1 MPTPTSFDTII
12 DLALTL
18 IDDYKLIKLYN
29 KSQTDFLSVCD
40 SYLIAAIPN
49 FTRCNQSLSYDSGL
63 RQFNNELTNME
74 ISILADLWILEWF
87 KKETQDSKK
96 INALL
101 QSSGS
106 FKSHSAAQNLKEK
119 SSYLNGLEEKIDKKM
134 TNYQL
139 QNIDNISI

>member
-1 MPTPTSFDTII
+1 MPTSFDEII

-18 IDDYKLIKLYN
+18 IDDYKLVKLYN
-29 KSQTDFLSVCD
+29 QSQTKFLAYCD
-40 SYLIAAIPN
+40 SLLIAAIPN
-49 FTRCNQSLSYDSGL
+49 FFRCNQSLDYTADT
-63 RQFNNELTNME
+63 RQFNNQLTSSE
-74 ISILADLWILEWF
+74 ISILADLWVVEWF

-119 SSYLNGLEEKIDKKM
+119 SSYLDELREKVEQKM

-139 QNIDNISI
+139 QNIDSISI

>member
-1 MPTPTSFDTII
+1 MPTSFDEII

-29 KSQTDFLSVCD
+29 QSQTKFLTYCD
-40 SYLIAAIPN
+40 SLLIAAIPN
-49 FTRCNQSLSYDSGL
+49 FFRCNQSLEYTAET
-63 RQFNNELTNME
+63 RQFSNELTNAE

-87 KKETQDSKK
+87 KKETQDSRK

-119 SSYLNGLEEKIDKKM
+119 STYLDGLREKIEQKI

-139 QNIDNISI
+139 QNIDNIIL

>member
-1 MPTPTSFDTII
+1 MPTPTPFDTII
-12 DLALTL
+12 DLSLRL

-29 KSQTDFLSVCD
+29 QSQTKFLAYCD
-40 SYLIAAIPN
+40 GLLLAAVPN
-49 FTRCNQSLSYDSGL
+49 FFRCNQSLDYDTTQ
-63 RQFNNELTNME
+63 RQFNNQLTSAE

-87 KKETQDSKK
+87 KKETQDSRK

-119 SSYLNGLEEKIDKKM
+119 STYLDGLREKVEQKM

>member
-1 MPTPTSFDTII
+1 MPTSFDTII
-12 DLALTL
+12 DLALVL
-18 IDDYKLIKLYN
+18 IDDYALRKLYDASN
-29 KSQTDFLSVCD
+29 TKFLKQCD
-40 SYLIAAIPN
+40 GWLIAAIPN
-49 FTRCNQSLSYDSGL
+49 FTRCNQSLEYDTTN
-63 RQFNNELTNME
+63 RQFVNELTPLE
-74 ISILADLWILEWF
+74 ISILADLWILQWM
-87 KKETQDSKK
+87 KRQTQDSRK

-119 SSYLNGLEEKIDKKM
+119 STYLDGLREKVEQKM

>member
-1 MPTPTSFDTII
+1 MPTSFDTII

-29 KSQTDFLSVCD
+29 QSQTKFLAYCD
-40 SYLIAAIPN
+40 SLLIAAIPN
-49 FTRCNQSLSYDSGL
+49 FFRCNQSLEYTAET
-63 RQFNNELTNME
+63 RQFNNELTSAE

-87 KKETQDSKK
+87 KKETQDSRK

-119 SSYLNGLEEKIDKKM
+119 STYLDGLREKVEQKM

>member
-1 MPTPTSFDTII
+1 MPTSFDEII

-18 IDDYKLIKLYN
+18 IDDYKLRKLYN
-29 KSQTDFLSVCD
+29 QSEAKFLMFCD
-40 SYLIAAIPN
+40 SLLLAAIPN
-49 FTRCNQSLSYDSGL
+49 FFRCNQSLDYNTAT
-63 RQFNNELTNME
+63 RQFNNQLTSLE

-87 KKETQDSKK
+87 KKETQDSRK

-119 SSYLNGLEEKIDKKM
+119 STYLDGLREKAEQKM

>member
-1 MPTPTSFDTII
+1 MPTSFDEII

-29 KSQTDFLSVCD
+29 QSQTKFLTYCD
-40 SYLIAAIPN
+40 SLLIAAIPN
-49 FTRCNQSLSYDSGL
+49 FFRCNQSLEYTAET
-63 RQFNNELTNME
+63 RQFNNELTNAE

-87 KKETQDSKK
+87 KKETQDSRK
-96 INALL
+96 INTLL

-119 SSYLNGLEEKIDKKM
+119 STYLDGLREKVEQKI

-139 QNIDNISI
+139 QNIDNISL

>member
-1 MPTPTSFDTII
+1 MPTSFDEII

-29 KSQTDFLSVCD
+29 QSQTKFLTYCD
-40 SYLIAAIPN
+40 SLLIAAIPN
-49 FTRCNQSLSYDSGL
+49 FFRCNQSLEYTAET
-63 RQFNNELTNME
+63 RQFSNELTNAE

-87 KKETQDSKK
+87 KKETQDSRK

-101 QSSGS
+101 QSGS

-119 SSYLNGLEEKIDKKM
+119 STYLDGLREKVEQKI

-139 QNIDNISI
+139 QNIDNISL

>member
-12 DLALTL
+12 DLALRL

-29 KSQTDFLSVCD
+29 QSQTKFLAYCD
-40 SYLIAAIPN
+40 GLLLAAVPN
-49 FTRCNQSLSYDSGL
+49 FFRCNQSLDYDATQ
-63 RQFNNELTNME
+63 RQFNNQLTSAE

-87 KKETQDSKK
+87 KKETQDSRK

-119 SSYLNGLEEKIDKKM
+119 STYLDGLREKVEQKM

>member
-1 MPTPTSFDTII
+1 MPTSFDTII

-29 KSQTDFLSVCD
+29 QSEIKFLAHCD
-40 SYLIAAIPN
+40 SLLIAAIPN
-49 FTRCNQSLSYDSGL
+49 FFRCNQSLEYTAET
-63 RQFNNELTNME
+63 RQFSNELTSAE

-87 KKETQDSKK
+87 KKETQDSRK

-119 SSYLNGLEEKIDKKM
+119 STYLDGLREKVEQKM

>member
-1 MPTPTSFDTII
+1 MPTSFDEII

-18 IDDYKLIKLYN
+18 IDDYKLRKLYN
-29 KSQTDFLSVCD
+29 QSEAKFLMFCD
-40 SYLIAAIPN
+40 SLLLAAIPN
-49 FTRCNQSLSYDSGL
+49 FFRCNQSLDYDTAT
-63 RQFNNELTNME
+63 RQFNNQLTSLE

-87 KKETQDSKK
+87 KKETQDSRK

-119 SSYLNGLEEKIDKKM
+119 TTYLDGLREKVSQKM

>member
-1 MPTPTSFDTII
+1 MPTSFDEII

-18 IDDYKLIKLYN
+18 IDDYRLVKLYEQ
-29 KSQTDFLSVCD
+29 SQTKFLAYCD
-40 SYLIAAIPN
+40 SLLIAAISN
-49 FTRCNQSLSYDSGL
+49 FFRCSQSLEYTAET
-63 RQFNNELTNME
+63 RQFSNKLTSAE

-87 KKETQDSKK
+87 KKETQDSRK

-119 SSYLNGLEEKIDKKM
+119 SSYLDGLREKVEQKM

>member
-1 MPTPTSFDTII
+1 MPTSFDEII

-29 KSQTDFLSVCD
+29 QSQTKFLTYCD
-40 SYLIAAIPN
+40 SLLIAAIPN
-49 FTRCNQSLSYDSGL
+49 FFRCNQSLEYTAET
-63 RQFNNELTNME
+63 RQFSNELTNAE

-87 KKETQDSKK
+87 KKETQDSRK

-119 SSYLNGLEEKIDKKM
+119 STYLDGLREKIEQKI

-139 QNIDNISI
+139 QNIDNISL

>member
-1 MPTPTSFDTII
+1 MPTSFDTII

-29 KSQTDFLSVCD
+29 QSEQKFLAYCD
-40 SYLIAAIPN
+40 SLLISAIPN
-49 FTRCNQSLSYDSGL
+49 FFRCNQSLEYTAET
-63 RQFNNELTNME
+63 RQFSNQLTNAE

-87 KKETQDSKK
+87 QKETQDSRK

-119 SSYLNGLEEKIDKKM
+119 SAYLDGLREKVEQKM

-139 QNIDNISI
+139 QNIDNISF

>member
-1 MPTPTSFDTII
+1 MPTPTPFDTII
-12 DLALTL
+12 DLALRL

-29 KSQTDFLSVCD
+29 QSQTKFLAYCD
-40 SYLIAAIPN
+40 GLLLAAVPN
-49 FTRCNQSLSYDSGL
+49 FFRCNQSLDYDTAQ
-63 RQFNNELTNME
+63 RQFINQLTSAE

-87 KKETQDSKK
+87 KKETQDSRK

-119 SSYLNGLEEKIDKKM
+119 NTYLDGLREKVEQKM

-139 QNIDNISI
+139 QNLDNITI

>member
-12 DLALTL
+12 DLALRL

-29 KSQTDFLSVCD
+29 QSQTKFLAYCD
-40 SYLIAAIPN
+40 GLLLAAVPN
-49 FTRCNQSLSYDSGL
+49 FFRCNQSLDYDVIQ
-63 RQFNNELTNME
+63 RQFNNQLTSAE

-87 KKETQDSKK
+87 KKETQDSRK

-119 SSYLNGLEEKIDKKM
+119 TSYLDGLREKVEQKM

-139 QNIDNISI
+139 QNLDNITI

>member
-1 MPTPTSFDTII
+1 MPTSFDEII

-18 IDDYKLIKLYN
+18 IDDYKLRKLYN
-29 KSQTDFLSVCD
+29 QSEAKFLMFCD
-40 SYLIAAIPN
+40 SLLLAAIPK
-49 FTRCNQSLSYDSGL
+49 FFRCNQSLDYNTVT
-63 RQFNNELTNME
+63 RQFNNQLTSLE

-87 KKETQDSKK
+87 KKETQDSRK

-119 SSYLNGLEEKIDKKM
+119 STYLDGLREKVEQKM

>member
-1 MPTPTSFDTII
+1 MPTSFDTII

-29 KSQTDFLSVCD
+29 QSEIKFIINCES
-40 SYLIAAIPN
+40 LIIEDITN
-49 FTRCNQSLSYDSGL
+49 FFRCNQSLEYTAET
-63 RQFNNELTNME
+63 RQFSNELTSAE

-87 KKETQDSKK
+87 KKETQDSRK

-119 SSYLNGLEEKIDKKM
+119 STYLDGLREKVEQKM

>member
-1 MPTPTSFDTII
+1 MPTSFDEII

-29 KSQTDFLSVCD
+29 QSEEKFIKYCDGLLLS
-40 SYLIAAIPN
+40 AIPN
-49 FTRCNQSLSYDSGL
+49 FFRCNQSLDFSLED
-63 RQFNNELTNME
+63 RQFNNQLTNAE
-74 ISILADLWILEWF
+74 ISILADLWVLEWF
-87 KKETQDSKK
+87 KKETQDSRK

-119 SSYLNGLEEKIDKKM
+119 SSYLDGLREKISQKM
-134 TNYQL
+134 TEYQL

>member
-1 MPTPTSFDTII
+1 MPTSFDEII
-12 DLALTL
+12 DLALVL
-18 IDDYKLIKLYN
+18 IDDYKLRKLYDI
-29 KSQTDFLSVCD
+29 SQTKFLSQCD

-49 FTRCNQSLSYDSGL
+49 FTRCNQSLEYDASA
-63 RQFNNELTNME
+63 RQFLNTLTPLE
-74 ISILADLWILEWF
+74 ISILADLWVLEWF
-87 KKETQDSKK
+87 NKETQDSRK

-106 FKSHSAAQNLKEK
+106 FKTHSAAQNLKEK
-119 SSYLNGLEEKIDKKM
+119 SSYLDGLREKVEQKM

>member
-1 MPTPTSFDTII
+1 MPTSFDEII

-18 IDDYKLIKLYN
+18 IDDYKLRKLYN
-29 KSQTDFLSVCD
+29 QSEAKFLMFCD
-40 SYLIAAIPN
+40 SLLLAAVPN
-49 FTRCNQSLSYDSGL
+49 FFRCNQSLDYDTAT
-63 RQFNNELTNME
+63 RQFNNQLTSLE

-87 KKETQDSKK
+87 KKETQDSRK

-119 SSYLNGLEEKIDKKM
+119 STYLDGLREKIEQKI

-139 QNIDNISI
+139 QNIDNISL

>member
-1 MPTPTSFDTII
+1 MSSI
-12 DLALTL
+12 
-18 IDDYKLIKLYN
+18 
-29 KSQTDFLSVCD
+29 
-40 SYLIAAIPN
+40 
-49 FTRCNQSLSYDSGL
+49 
-63 RQFNNELTNME
+63 E
-74 ISILADLWILEWF
+74 ISILADLWAIEWF
-87 KKETQDSKK
+87 KKETQDSRK

-119 SSYLNGLEEKIDKKM
+119 SIYLDGLREKVEQKM

>member
-1 MPTPTSFDTII
+1 MPTSFDEII

-18 IDDYKLIKLYN
+18 IDDYKLRKLYN
-29 KSQTDFLSVCD
+29 QSEAKFLMFCD
-40 SYLIAAIPN
+40 SLLLAAVPN
-49 FTRCNQSLSYDSGL
+49 FFRCNQSLDYNTAT
-63 RQFNNELTNME
+63 RQFNNQLTSLE

-87 KKETQDSKK
+87 KKETQDSRK

-119 SSYLNGLEEKIDKKM
+119 TTYLDGLREKVSQKM

>member
-1 MPTPTSFDTII
+1 MPTSFDEII

-18 IDDYKLIKLYN
+18 IDDYKLVKLYN
-29 KSQTDFLSVCD
+29 QSQTKFLAYCD
-40 SYLIAAIPN
+40 SLLIAAIPN
-49 FTRCNQSLSYDSGL
+49 FFRCNQSLDYTTDT
-63 RQFNNELTNME
+63 RQFNNQLTSSE
-74 ISILADLWILEWF
+74 ISILADLWVVEWF

-119 SSYLNGLEEKIDKKM
+119 SSYLDELREKVEQKM

-139 QNIDNISI
+139 QNIDSISI

>member
-1 MPTPTSFDTII
+1 MPTSFDTII

-29 KSQTDFLSVCD
+29 QSQTKFLEYCD
-40 SYLIAAIPN
+40 SLLISAIPN
-49 FTRCNQSLSYDSGL
+49 FFRCNQSLEYTVET
-63 RQFNNELTNME
+63 RQFNNELTNAE

-87 KKETQDSKK
+87 KKETQDSRK

-119 SSYLNGLEEKIDKKM
+119 LTYLDGLREKVEQKM

>member
-1 MPTPTSFDTII
+1 MPTSFDTII

-29 KSQTDFLSVCD
+29 QSQTKFLVYCD
-40 SYLIAAIPN
+40 SLLISAIPN
-49 FTRCNQSLSYDSGL
+49 FFRCNQSLEYTAET
-63 RQFNNELTNME
+63 RQFNNELTNAE

-87 KKETQDSKK
+87 KKETQDSRK

-119 SSYLNGLEEKIDKKM
+119 LTYLDGLREKVEQKM

>member
-1 MPTPTSFDTII
+1 MPTSFDEII

-18 IDDYKLIKLYN
+18 IDDYKLVKLYN
-29 KSQTDFLSVCD
+29 QSQTKFLTYCD
-40 SYLIAAIPN
+40 SLLIAAIPN
-49 FTRCNQSLSYDSGL
+49 FFRCNQSLDYTADT
-63 RQFNNELTNME
+63 RQFNNQLTSSE
-74 ISILADLWILEWF
+74 ISILADLWVVEWF

-119 SSYLNGLEEKIDKKM
+119 STYLDELREKVEQKM

>member
-1 MPTPTSFDTII
+1 MPTPTPFDTII
-12 DLALTL
+12 DLSLRL

-29 KSQTDFLSVCD
+29 QSQTKFLAYCD
-40 SYLIAAIPN
+40 GLLLAAVHN
-49 FTRCNQSLSYDSGL
+49 FFRCNQSLDYDTTQ
-63 RQFNNELTNME
+63 RQFNNQLTSAE

-87 KKETQDSKK
+87 KKETQDSRK

-119 SSYLNGLEEKIDKKM
+119 ASYLDGLREKVEQKM

-139 QNIDNISI
+139 QNLDNITI